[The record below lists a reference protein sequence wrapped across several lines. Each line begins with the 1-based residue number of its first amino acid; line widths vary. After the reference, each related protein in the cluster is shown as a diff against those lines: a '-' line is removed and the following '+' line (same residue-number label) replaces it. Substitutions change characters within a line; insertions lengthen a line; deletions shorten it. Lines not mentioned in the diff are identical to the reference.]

1 MVRLLMVDFS
11 TPSVVVDIIISLIL
25 IIVGIVLICR
35 KINRIFVY
43 CFYAA
48 LSITFTLAYIFELKM
63 LLYVSLLILIVGSML
78 FFVVNQGE
86 YRYLILRNA
95 TLKSKKE
102 KMQNT
107 STQDMYKMVAEAVKS
122 FSKTKTGAIITFEKT
137 QSLDNVI
144 KNGTLVNAPVSAELL
159 TTIFYPGTRLHDGA
173 VVIRGNNI
181 LAASVYYTPTTRA
194 LTGKYGSR
202 HRAAVGIS
210 EISDSVTV
218 VVSEETGRISLA
230 YKARLEST
238 TYNTFLDD
246 LIDLMND
253 KDY

>member
-1 MVRLLMVDFS
+1 MYRFLMVDFS
-11 TPSVVVDIIISLIL
+11 TPSVVIDIVISFILIL
-25 IIVGIVLICR
+25 VGLFLICR
-35 KINRIFVY
+35 KINRVFVY
-43 CFYAA
+43 CFYAT

-63 LLYVSLLILIVGSML
+63 LLYVALLILIVGSML
-78 FFVVNQGE
+78 FFVINQGE

-95 TLKSKKE
+95 TLKSKKD

-144 KNGTLVNAPVSAELL
+144 KNGTLVNAPVSSELL

-230 YKARLEST
+230 YKAKLEST

-253 KDY
+253 KD